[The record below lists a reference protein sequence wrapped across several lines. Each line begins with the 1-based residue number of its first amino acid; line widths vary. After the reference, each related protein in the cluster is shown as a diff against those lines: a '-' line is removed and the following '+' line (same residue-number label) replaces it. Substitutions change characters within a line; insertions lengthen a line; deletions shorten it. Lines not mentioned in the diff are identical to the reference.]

1 MIFGIPESS
10 KHLILKAFAKWPEI
24 ERASIFG
31 SRAMGNFKHGSDVD
45 LVIYGPR
52 ITEAIRSHLSADL
65 NEELPL
71 PYFFDVLHYESVEN
85 AELKT
90 HIDTKG
96 KELYRQDRNSSRP

>member
-1 MIFGIPESS
+1 MTFGIPERS
-10 KHLILKAFAKWPEI
+10 KDLILRSLAKWPEI

-52 ITEAIRSHLSADL
+52 ITEAIRSHLSTDL

-71 PYFFDVLHYESVEN
+71 PYFFDVVHYESVECSD
-85 AELKT
+85 LKA

-96 KELYRQDRNSSRP
+96 KELYRQNENPT

>member
-1 MIFGIPESS
+1 MTFGLPTRS
-10 KHLILKAFAKWPEI
+10 KNLILESLAKWPEI

-45 LVIYGPR
+45 LVIYGAR
-52 ITEAIRSHLSADL
+52 ITEAIRSHLSVNL

-85 AELKT
+85 TELKA
-90 HIDTKG
+90 HLDSIG
-96 KELYRQDRNSSRP
+96 KEFYRRT